1 MSTDTLILKSKGV
14 LNIKFRTA
22 LPSRGRQ
29 EGGILEEHT
38 ASSSPDPVPVLS
50 QNLQVLSTSSLTDTT
65 VLHQTTKSSTVSI
78 LHLRFE
84 A

>member
-50 QNLQVLSTSSLTDTT
+50 ENLHVPSTSSLTDTT
-65 VLHQTTKSSTVSI
+65 VLHQTTV
-78 LHLRFE
+78 
-84 A
+84 